1 MAAIPNRIRTIVVEL
16 IKQLNG
22 NDLAISQAYLF
33 GSYAQGKQK
42 RWSDIDVALVSNH
55 FEGDPFSD
63 HCKVSPFILKVDT
76 RLEVHPFRPED
87 FTLDNPFV
95 EEIVETGVRVF

>member
-1 MAAIPNRIRTIVVEL
+1 MVTIPNRIRSVVEEL
-16 IKQLNG
+16 IQQLNA
-22 NDLAISQAYLF
+22 NDLTINQAFIF
-33 GSYAQGKQK
+33 GSYAKGAQSN
-42 RWSDIDVALVSNH
+42 WSDIDVALVSDK
-55 FEGDPFSD
+55 FEGFRFKD

-95 EEIVETGVRVF
+95 EEILETGVRVV